1 MTIGFIGLGN
11 MGSAIAGRLIKGGQS
26 LVGWNRSPAAADRL
40 AAEGARRAA
49 TPAEALQGEVAF
61 SMLADDAAIEAT
73 LVASGALRGARRGL
87 IHVNCATVSV
97 ALAERLEALHRELG
111 LAYVAAPVLGRPDAA
126 TAGQLHVLVAG
137 APDAVAK
144 ARPLLE
150 LIGQR
155 VWPVGDHAP
164 MANVVKLACNFA
176 LASAIETLG
185 EAGAL
190 AKAYGVEPAALFE
203 VMTGSVFAAPAY
215 RVYGALIGER
225 RFEPAGFRMPL
236 GMKDVR
242 LALEAGE
249 ARHAPLPIASL
260 LRDHFLAAI
269 ANGDADKDWS
279 ALAMTAFRNAGLA

>member
-11 MGSAIAGRLIKGGQS
+11 MGSAIAGRLMKGGEH
-26 LVGWNRSPAAADRL
+26 LTVWNRSPAAAERL
-40 AAEGARRAA
+40 VADGATRAR

-61 SMLADDAAIEAT
+61 SMLADDAAFETT
-73 LVASGALRGARRGL
+73 LVGSGALAAARKGL
-87 IHVNCATVSV
+87 VLVNCATVSV
-97 ALAERLEALHRELG
+97 ALAERLEAMHRELG

-126 TAGQLHVLVAG
+126 AAGQLHVLMAG
-137 APDAVAK
+137 EPAATDKV
-144 ARPLLE
+144 RPLLE
-150 LIGQR
+150 LVGQR
-155 VWPVGDHAP
+155 VWPIGERAP

-176 LASAIETLG
+176 LASTIETLG

-190 AKAYGVEPAALFE
+190 AKAYGVEPRALYE
-203 VMTGSVFAAPAY
+203 VMTGSLFASPAW
-215 RVYGALIGER
+215 RVYAELIGER

-249 ARHAPLPIASL
+249 AKHTPLPLASL

-269 ANGDADKDWS
+269 ANGDAEKDWS
-279 ALAMTAFRNAGLA
+279 ALALTAFRNAEL